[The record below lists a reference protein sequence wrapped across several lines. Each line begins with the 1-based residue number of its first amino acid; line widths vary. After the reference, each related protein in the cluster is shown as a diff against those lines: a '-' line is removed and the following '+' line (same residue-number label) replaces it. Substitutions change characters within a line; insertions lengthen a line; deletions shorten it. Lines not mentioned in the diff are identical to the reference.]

1 VTAPGQHRPRRLDQP
16 RPDDPWLTVPE
27 IASALRVG
35 KSSVYRLVASGDLRA
50 ARIGRQLRIRK
61 SDVTA
66 YLNRSK
72 VV

>member
-1 VTAPGQHRPRRLDQP
+1 VTAPGQPRPTRLDQP

-27 IASALRVG
+27 IARALRVG
-35 KSSVYRLVASGDLRA
+35 KSSVYRLVDQGDLRA

-66 YLNRSK
+66 YLNRSLIR
-72 VV
+72 

>member
-1 VTAPGQHRPRRLDQP
+1 MTAPRRLDPP

-27 IASALRVG
+27 IARALRVG
-35 KSSVYRLVASGDLRA
+35 KSSVYRLVDSGDLRA

-66 YLNRSK
+66 YLNRSRI
-72 VV
+72 V

>member
-1 VTAPGQHRPRRLDQP
+1 MTAPRRLDPP

-27 IASALRVG
+27 IAHALRVG
-35 KSSVYRLVASGDLRA
+35 KSSVYRLVDSGDLRA

-66 YLNRSK
+66 YLNRSLIR
-72 VV
+72 